1 MTPEP
6 NGYYYKKCGRRGV
19 TSSTPFRI
27 TGLVSII
34 WSQYIFL
41 KNKGVVR
48 DCILKLRLPVA
59 AGAGG
64 HGRIARGARGQ
75 ADTAL
80 LTEIGFESAENRLS
94 KITNQFSTLFPL
106 VYCLF
111 FIL

>member
-6 NGYYYKKCGRRGV
+6 NGYYYEKCGRRGV

-48 DCILKLRLPVA
+48 DCILKLRLMGRGIELIHGSW
-59 AGAGG
+59 GAGLSP
-64 HGRIARGARGQ
+64 
-75 ADTAL
+75 ADCCIGEHRYIED
-80 LTEIGFESAENRLS
+80 TEPSNVS
-94 KITNQFSTLFPL
+94 SNQ
-106 VYCLF
+106 
-111 FIL
+111 IRDA